1 MAVNPVQW
9 ALSHPAIV
17 LTGALALIGLAWAYE
32 AYDEAEDRGEALE
45 GFGMRAKS
53 GTGGA
58 LNVVLAA
65 VVSVVGWAAT
75 TFSTAGEA
83 IQFVLGLAPHFPVL
97 SASVVTIGL
106 GALGLSDVIVLR
118 ASHFVGLSVLA
129 LLVAVAYRTN
139 FGKVSLP

>member
-9 ALSHPAIV
+9 ALAHPALV
-17 LTGALALIGLAWAYE
+17 LTGALALIALAWAYE
-32 AYDEAEDRGEALE
+32 AYDEAEDRGEAFQ
-45 GFGMRAKS
+45 GFAGRAKS

-58 LNVVLAA
+58 LNLVLVS
-65 VVSVVGWAAT
+65 VVSFVGWAAT
-75 TFSTAGEA
+75 TFATAGEA
-83 IQFVLGLAPHFPVL
+83 VQFVLGLVPHFPVL

-118 ASHFVGLSVLA
+118 AAHFVGLSVLA
-129 LLVAVAYRTN
+129 LLVAVAYRTD